1 MFKYLNSTRKR
12 TKLSSN
18 VPSVYSHGHP
28 IMAAASII
36 SNQTAQATSHLF
48 HSTPLTLHIRSAS
61 LTHLCHEF
69 LSFIFLVQDKRHL
82 VEIKRYFQKRCL
94 VEMLEVLPASSLT
107 SLLSSRLVPIFR
119 KKSYILYIVL
129 YIYKYMYFED

>member
-1 MFKYLNSTRKR
+1 MSCLNSIRKR

-28 IMAAASII
+28 IMAAAAII

-61 LTHLCHEF
+61 LTHLSHEF

-82 VEIKRYFQKRCL
+82 EIKKIISKK
-94 VEMLEVLPASSLT
+94 MPGGDAGSIASIIIDFII
-107 SLLSSRLVPIFR
+107 VVQVG
-119 KKSYILYIVL
+119 SYIQENIIYTIYCIIYIQ
-129 YIYKYMYFED
+129 IYVF

>member
-1 MFKYLNSTRKR
+1 MSCLNSIRKR

-28 IMAAASII
+28 IMAPAII

-61 LTHLCHEF
+61 LTHLSHEF
-69 LSFIFLVQDKRHL
+69 LSFILLVQDKRHL
-82 VEIKRYFQKRCL
+82 VEIKKIISKK
-94 VEMLEVLPASSLT
+94 MPGGDAGSIASIIIDFII
-107 SLLSSRLVPIFR
+107 VVQVG
-119 KKSYILYIVL
+119 SYIQENIIYTIYCNIYIQ
-129 YIYKYMYFED
+129 IYVF